1 MAAAVLLLTLL
12 GCGSEPP
19 APASQL
25 PAAPPVAPDAVER
38 GPLVIPA
45 GEGDVAVTLAFQGV
59 GNLHKGYFRT
69 DDLVE
74 AMGAGMGGCVA
85 DPAEVLV
92 SWDSDENLGT
102 ILLHTVGTQLGCK
115 PVAVDGGYDAGPL
128 VPIGRALAAYRDGVA
143 NRFDLRVAS
152 FRTGV
157 RVIRGTQVCDVWFAG
172 QFPPDGTTVSPCAH
186 LQGHEVCG
194 PGHARDG
201 VTKLELPADGARQLH
216 ACFK

>member
-1 MAAAVLLLTLL
+1 
-12 GCGSEPP
+12 
-19 APASQL
+19 
-25 PAAPPVAPDAVER
+25 VAPDEVQR

-45 GEGDVAVTLAFQGV
+45 GEGDVAVTIAFQGV

-74 AMGAGMGGCVA
+74 GLGSGLGGCVA

-92 SWDSDENLGT
+92 SWDAEENLGT
-102 ILLHTVGTQLGCK
+102 ILLHTVGTQLACK
-115 PVAVDGGYDAGPL
+115 PAPVGDALDASPL
-128 VPIGRALAAYRDGVA
+128 VPVGQALAAYRDGVA
-143 NRFDLRVAS
+143 NRFDLRIAS

-194 PGHARDG
+194 PGSARDG
-201 VTKLELPADGARQLH
+201 VTQLELPAEGAAQLR
-216 ACFK
+216 ACFR